1 MKPRDFL
8 NFLKT
13 KSGKLVVFGALFAGG
28 LIIFSALRQH
38 HTPSEVAATPLATNS
53 VSDKPEVVQTVVRP
67 MQVFNPPPPKAT
79 PPAALPARSTA
90 VVPVF
95 TNSSPQPL
103 PVIPPRQ
110 TESLTPISLFADS
123 AAGVA
128 RPKKLSAVYAPFG
141 RLIPCETVVTVDSS
155 SMQTPIIG
163 LVTENI
169 YYGGRLIIPAGT
181 EVHGMAQTDR
191 QRERIAGNTSW
202 TLVWQDGEEMQ
213 LKAVA
218 LDREF
223 DNNTNQS
230 GWAITD
236 GSAGLR
242 GEIIKSDNMADIKLF
257 AATFLSGAASALT
270 EKQQTVFG
278 PINSPTLNNAPFAG
292 AQAVLQTYAQ
302 QILDSI
308 QKNGFYVRVPSG
320 KQFYLYVLQTI
331 DRADASFGG
340 AGLVEE
346 TDEQPAITPKS
357 KP

>member
-8 NFLKT
+8 NFFKT
-13 KSGKLVVFGALFAGG
+13 KSGRLVAFAALFAGG
-28 LIIFSALRQH
+28 LIIFGVIRKH
-38 HTPSEVAATPLATNS
+38 HPAPEDAISVAPLGTNAVGGKPQIVQS
-53 VSDKPEVVQTVVRP
+53 VTLP
-67 MQVFNPPPPKAT
+67 MEAFHPPPPKSVPTQAAKQ
-79 PPAALPARSTA
+79 PAYNNSASQSLSGNSTR
-90 VVPVF
+90 P
-95 TNSSPQPL
+95 S
-103 PVIPPRQ
+103 
-110 TESLTPISLFADS
+110 ESLAPISLFPDS
-123 AAGVA
+123 EPGSSQ
-128 RPKKLSAVYAPFG
+128 PKKLSAVYAPFG
-141 RLIPCETVVTVDSS
+141 RLIPCETVVTVDSAS
-155 SMQTPIIG
+155 IQTPIVG
-163 LVTENI
+163 LVTENV
-169 YYGGRLIIPAGT
+169 YFGGRLVIPAGT
-181 EVHGMAQTDR
+181 EVHGTAQTDH
-191 QRERIAGNTSW
+191 QRERIASSGSW

-213 LKAVA
+213 LNAIA

-223 DNNTNQS
+223 DNSTNQS

-242 GEIIKSDNMADIKLF
+242 GEVIKSDNLADIKLF

-270 EKQQTVFG
+270 EKQQTIFG

-340 AGLVEE
+340 TAIPVTQEK
-346 TDEQPAITPKS
+346 DEPAKS